1 MFKLIYL
8 CYTCSKERKLILTK
22 GEIEV
27 MGKKLSKYKS
37 LWLLCLVLFVVFIS
51 FMFGYLISNKN
62 SINEQKHETWKET
75 DFYSE
80 ITREDC
86 IICKTKQMHS
96 NENNLGIFFLN
107 DGTAYQIGINKYD
120 DHGRLV
126 EKEDTYSQM
135 LTGPAYGE
143 SMSIQINTNRDRGYA
158 TVDIGLGDN
167 ENFDIDKVSGNCC
180 EECIAKLMD
189 DYYSV
194 QPYDILILNY
204 STGDMQLITSR
215 IRSFTMDDYYVSC
228 EQRTKKGEDEISE
241 IDLLIFFCPKRFSD
255 K

>member
-1 MFKLIYL
+1 
-8 CYTCSKERKLILTK
+8 
-22 GEIEV
+22 
-27 MGKKLSKYKS
+27 MGKQLSKCKRIKV
-37 LWLLCLVLFVVFIS
+37 LCLVIFVVVSILS
-51 FMFGYLISNKN
+51 FMFGYMISDKS
-62 SINEQKHETWKET
+62 SIGEQKHEAWKET

-80 ITREDC
+80 ISQEDC
-86 IICKTKQMHS
+86 IICKTKKIYS

-120 DHGRLV
+120 DYGRLV

-143 SMSIQINTNRDRGYA
+143 SMSIQIDTNRDRGYA
-158 TVDIGLGDN
+158 NVDIRLGDN
-167 ENFDIDKVSGNCC
+167 ANFDIDKVSDNCC
-180 EECIAKLMD
+180 EECMAQMMD

-194 QPYDILILNY
+194 QPYDILIMNY

-228 EQRTKKGEDEISE
+228 EQRTKKGEEEISE
-241 IDLLIFFCPKRFSD
+241 IDLLIFFCPKRYSD